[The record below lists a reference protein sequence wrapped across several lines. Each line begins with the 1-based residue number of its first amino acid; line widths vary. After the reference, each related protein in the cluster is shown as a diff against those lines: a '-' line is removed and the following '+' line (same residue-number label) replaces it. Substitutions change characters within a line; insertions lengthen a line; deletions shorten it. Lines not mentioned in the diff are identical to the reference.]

1 MPTIIDLR
9 QTPTASANSI
19 QPEVARSRFAEQ
31 DRRPTM
37 GNGVSSDQG
46 NLPSYG
52 KREVRR
58 AVDRKQHD
66 WSELAGMSETDLLL
80 AAANPYNMSN
90 TQTDIGTVPCRLLT
104 VAMEICRTALR
115 HTA

>member
-1 MPTIIDLR
+1 
-9 QTPTASANSI
+9 
-19 QPEVARSRFAEQ
+19 
-31 DRRPTM
+31 M

-80 AAANPYNMSN
+80 AAANPYIIYAYRLLHSVIC
-90 TQTDIGTVPCRLLT
+90 TQTKYSKNY
-104 VAMEICRTALR
+104 E
-115 HTA
+115 